1 MYLAYSGLLEKTS
14 LEALKVV
21 LVILR
26 LAFGVIVAAGLVADF
41 VIYFVGQQEFV
52 HYFPV

>member
-1 MYLAYSGLLEKTS
+1 MAYSELLEKTS

-26 LAFGVIVAAGLVADF
+26 LAFVVIVAVGLEADF
-41 VIYFVGQQEFV
+41 VIYFVGQLEFV
-52 HYFPV
+52 YYLPA

>member
-1 MYLAYSGLLEKTS
+1 MYLSYSELLEKTS

-26 LAFGVIVAAGLVADF
+26 LAFVVIVAVGLVADL
-41 VIYFVGQQEFV
+41 VIYFVGQLEFV

>member
-1 MYLAYSGLLEKTS
+1 MYLACSELLEKTS

-26 LAFGVIVAAGLVADF
+26 LAFVVIVAVGLVADL
-41 VIYFVGQQEFV
+41 VIYYVG
-52 HYFPV
+52 